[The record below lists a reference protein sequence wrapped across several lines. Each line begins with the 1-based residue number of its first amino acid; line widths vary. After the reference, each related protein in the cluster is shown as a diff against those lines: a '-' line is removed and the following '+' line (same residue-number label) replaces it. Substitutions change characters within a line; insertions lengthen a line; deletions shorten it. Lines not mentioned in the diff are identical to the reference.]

1 MRSLKLLTC
10 VSLLAA
16 GAAANATP
24 PIANQVAPVDPDQ
37 TVNLVSGGGKTAVV
51 QEKKICRQL
60 PSSSSRL
67 PDRVC
72 LTDKQWRQVED
83 DMTH

>member
-10 VSLLAA
+10 SLLAA
-16 GAAANATP
+16 ATAAYSAP
-24 PIANQVAPVDPDQ
+24 PIANQVAPIDSGQ
-37 TVNLVSGGGKTAVV
+37 TINPVSGGEAAIPE
-51 QEKKICRQL
+51 EKKICRQL

-67 PDRVC
+67 PNRVC

>member
-16 GAAANATP
+16 AAAANAAP

-37 TVNLVSGGGKTAVV
+37 TVNLVSGGGKAAIVAD
-51 QEKKICRQL
+51 KKICRQL

-67 PDRVC
+67 PNRVC
-72 LTDKQWRQVED
+72 LTDRQWRQVED

>member
-16 GAAANATP
+16 GAAANAAP
-24 PIANQVAPVDPDQ
+24 PIANQVAPSDTGQ
-37 TVNLVSGGGKTAVV
+37 ALNLSVGGKAAIVAD
-51 QEKKICRQL
+51 KKICRQL

-67 PDRVC
+67 PNRVC
-72 LTDKQWRQVED
+72 LTDRQWRQVED